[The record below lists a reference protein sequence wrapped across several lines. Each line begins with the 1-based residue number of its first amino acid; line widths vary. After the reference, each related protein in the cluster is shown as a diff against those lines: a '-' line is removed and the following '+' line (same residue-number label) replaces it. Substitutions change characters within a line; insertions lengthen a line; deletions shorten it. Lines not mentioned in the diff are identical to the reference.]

1 MARIVFLAGQ
11 QAWTGGIADIE
22 VDAANFRDV
31 VAAILQRFP
40 SFPQQELW
48 GCAVA
53 IDGEIVSKPL
63 LEPLSASSVLILM
76 RRIAAG

>member
-40 SFPQQELW
+40 SFPEQELW
-48 GCAVA
+48 RCAVA

-63 LEPLSASSVLILM
+63 LEPLSASSELILM
-76 RRIAAG
+76 QRIAAG